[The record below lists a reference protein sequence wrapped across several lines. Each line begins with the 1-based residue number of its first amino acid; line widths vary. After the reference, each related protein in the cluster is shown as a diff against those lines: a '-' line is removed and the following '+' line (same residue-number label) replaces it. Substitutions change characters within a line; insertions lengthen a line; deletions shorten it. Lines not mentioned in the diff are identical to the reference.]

1 MKHQYQH
8 NVTTSFATWLDHHLL
23 EKGEAYQNQTGV
35 LNYYSDARFPS
46 SYRCFGSLYKQWVF
60 DSSITG
66 AIVPS
71 GVYVNGVFK
80 TRNNGLIIDYINGRV
95 LSTGTG
101 IPTGASVTG
110 SFAVK
115 DYNIYLT
122 NENEEDLIIEN
133 NNLSANKKFP
143 WTGKY
148 VQPYDQAIPAIYLI
162 TEGFHN
168 TPFAMGGEDESRSH
182 FKAVV
187 FSDSTYSLDGVLS
200 IFADTS
206 QKVFKLQD
214 FSSYPINEYGD
225 VKSYPYLYDDY
236 YDNPNPQAEMF
247 IDHVIVSKL
256 KDSRSRTQ
264 NPKSYVG
271 FIDFEII
278 KYRYPRL

>member
-1 MKHQYQH
+1 MKNQYQH
-8 NVTTSFATWLDHHLL
+8 NVTTSFAMWLDHHLL

-35 LNYYSDARFPS
+35 LSYYSDPRLPNSFK
-46 SYRCFGSLYKQWVF
+46 CFGSQYKQWVF

-66 AIVPS
+66 AVVPS
-71 GVYVNGVFK
+71 GFYVNGAFK
-80 TRNNGLIIDYINGRV
+80 TRADGLKIDYINGRI
-95 LSTGTG
+95 LSTG
-101 IPTGASVTG
+101 IQTGALVTG
-110 SFAVK
+110 GFAVK

-122 NENEEDLIIEN
+122 NQNEEDLIVEN
-133 NNLSANKKFP
+133 NNLAVNQKYP

-148 VQPYDQAIPAIYLI
+148 VQPYDQAIPAIYII

-168 TPFAMGGEDESRSH
+168 TPFSMGGEDESRSH
-182 FKAVV
+182 FKSVIFA
-187 FSDSTYSLDGVLS
+187 DNPYSLDGVLS
-200 IFADTS
+200 IFADST

-214 FSSYPINEYGD
+214 FGDYPINEYGD

-236 YDNPNPQAEMF
+236 YDDPTPGAEMF
-247 IDHVIVSKL
+247 IDHVVVSKL

-264 NPKSYVG
+264 NPKSFVG